1 MANIPEQKI
10 KLLTRLHKEGV
21 PLLSPY
27 LEKAGISRSLQ
38 QYYHRNGWLERI
50 GQGAYI
56 WPGDTL
62 DWRGVVQ
69 SLQTQLGHPIHVGA
83 STALSMAGYA
93 QYLRISNEE
102 VCLFSN
108 RKRSLPGWVSKQPC
122 SQNLAL
128 YRTGFIDDETAGI
141 LEIHDRTF
149 SLFVSSPERSI
160 LETIYLVPKR
170 LGFVEAFQLMENLAT
185 LRPNALQKLLEHCN
199 SVRVKRLFMMF
210 AHESG
215 HPWAKR
221 LDSALIDLGEGIRS
235 LSPNGVYIPEYRV
248 VVPRELVD
256 LWR

>member
-1 MANIPEQKI
+1 MANIPEQKT

-27 LEKAGISRSLQ
+27 LEKAGISRNLQ

-56 WPGDTL
+56 WPGDML
-62 DWRGVVQ
+62 EWQGVVQ
-69 SLQTQLGHPIHVGA
+69 SLQTQLGQPIHVGA
-83 STALSMAGYA
+83 STALSLGGYA
-93 QYLRISNEE
+93 QYLRISDEK

-108 RKRSLPGWVSKQPC
+108 RKRSLPKWVSKQSC

-128 YRTGFIDDETAGI
+128 YSTGFIDDETAGI
-141 LEIHDRTF
+141 LEIHYRTF

-160 LETIYLVPKR
+160 IEAVYLVPKW
-170 LGFVEAFQLMENLAT
+170 LSFIEAFQLTENLTT
-185 LRPNALQKLLEHCN
+185 LRPHVLQNLLEHCN
-199 SVRVKRLFMMF
+199 SVRVKRLFIMF
-210 AHESG
+210 ARESG
-215 HPWAKR
+215 HSWAKR
-221 LDSALIDLGEGIRS
+221 LDSARIDLGEGIRS
-235 LSPNGVYIPEYRV
+235 LSPKGVYIPEYRV

>member
-1 MANIPEQKI
+1 MVNISEQKI

-21 PLLSPY
+21 PLLSQY
-27 LEKAGISRSLQ
+27 LEKAGISRNLQ
-38 QYYHRNGWLERI
+38 QYYLRSGWLERI

-62 DWRGVVQ
+62 DWQGIVQ
-69 SLQTQLGHPIHVGA
+69 SLQTQLGQPIHVGA
-83 STALSMAGYA
+83 HTALSAAGYA

-108 RKRSLPGWVSKQPC
+108 RQRSLPGWVSKQSC

-128 YRTGFIDDETAGI
+128 YQTGFINDETAGI
-141 LEIHDRTF
+141 LEIQHRTF
-149 SLFVSSPERSI
+149 SLFVSCPERSI
-160 LETIYLVPKR
+160 LETIYFVPKR
-170 LGFVEAFQLMENLAT
+170 LGFVEAFQLTENLTT
-185 LRPNALQKLLEHCN
+185 LRPNVLQLLLEHCD

-210 AHESG
+210 AHKSG
-215 HPWAKR
+215 HVWAKR
-221 LDSALIDLGEGIRS
+221 LDSARIDLGEGIRS
-235 LSPNGVYIPEYRV
+235 LSPNGVYVPEYRV

>member
-1 MANIPEQKI
+1 MANISEQKI
-10 KLLTRLHKEGV
+10 KLLIHLHKEGV

-27 LEKAGISRSLQ
+27 LEKAGISRGLQ
-38 QYYHRNGWLERI
+38 QYYHRNDWLERI

-62 DWRGVVQ
+62 EWPGVVQ
-69 SLQTQLGHPIHVGA
+69 SLQTQLGYPVHVGA

-108 RKRSLPGWVSKQPC
+108 RKRSLPGWVLKQPC

-128 YRTGFIDDETAGI
+128 YRTEFIDDETAGI
-141 LEIHDRTF
+141 SEIHHRTF
-149 SLFVSSPERSI
+149 SLSVSSPERSI
-160 LETIYLVPKR
+160 LEAIYLVPKR
-170 LGFVEAFQLMENLAT
+170 LDFVEAFQHTENLAT
-185 LRPNALQKLLEHCN
+185 LRPNVLQNLLEHCN

-210 AHESG
+210 AHKSG
-215 HPWAKR
+215 HPWSRR
-221 LDSALIDLGEGIRS
+221 LDSARIDLGEGIRS
-235 LSPNGVYIPEYRV
+235 LSPKGVYIPEYRV
-248 VVPRELVD
+248 VVPQALVD

>member
-1 MANIPEQKI
+1 MANISEQKI

-21 PLLSPY
+21 PLFSQY
-27 LEKAGISRSLQ
+27 LEKAGISRNLQ

-69 SLQTQLGHPIHVGA
+69 GIQTQLGQPIHVGA
-83 STALSMAGYA
+83 YTALSLAGYA
-93 QYLRISNEE
+93 QYLRTSDEE

-108 RKRSLPGWVSKQPC
+108 RKRFLPGWVSKQPF

-128 YRTGFIDDETAGI
+128 YHTEFIADETVGVSK
-141 LEIHDRTF
+141 IHNGAF
-149 SLFVSSPERSI
+149 SLSVSSPERGI

-170 LGFVEAFQLMENLAT
+170 LSFVEAFQMTENLTT
-185 LRPNALQKLLEHCN
+185 LRPHVLQLLLEHCN
-199 SVRVKRLFMMF
+199 SIRVKRLFMML

-215 HPWAKR
+215 HLWARR
-221 LDSALIDLGEGIRS
+221 LDSTRIDLGEGIRS
-235 LSPNGVYIPEYRV
+235 LSPKGVFIPEYRL
-248 VVPRELVD
+248 VVPQELVD
-256 LWR
+256 LWH